1 MLSVIMSSY
10 VKGEQEL
17 TRQRMVQGE
26 GTAYAIVLW
35 QEGLWYIFICKEDQT
50 MAGAQRVRDSI
61 AQDEGGDSHSKQL
74 MACRPHGLRKI
85 IVVTVQRMD

>member
-1 MLSVIMSSY
+1 
-10 VKGEQEL
+10 
-17 TRQRMVQGE
+17 
-26 GTAYAIVLW
+26 
-35 QEGLWYIFICKEDQT
+35 

-85 IVVTVQRMD
+85 IVVTV